1 MVSDYATKGKQD
13 GPDTVPARPAHP
25 YVIFQP
31 LRTIGFSSSF
41 A

>member
-1 MVSDYATKGKQD
+1 MVSDYATKGKQA
-13 GPDTVPARPAHP
+13 GPDTVPAAAHR